1 MLGQKLSENATYFYH
16 PSYWFIA
23 KEVQVCL
30 GKVRAGQLMESPMC
44 LGCQAT

>member
-1 MLGQKLSENATYFYH
+1 MLAQKLSEKATYFYH

-30 GKVRAGQLMESPMC
+30 GKVRVGQLMESHMC
-44 LGCQAT
+44 LEFPAT